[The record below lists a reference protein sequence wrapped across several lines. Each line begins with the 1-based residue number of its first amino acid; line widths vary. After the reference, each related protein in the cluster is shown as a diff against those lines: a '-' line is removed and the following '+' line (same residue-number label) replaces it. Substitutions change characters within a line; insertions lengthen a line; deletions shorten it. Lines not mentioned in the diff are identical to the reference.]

1 MSTTQTEH
9 PETSLPSSSPK
20 WERLPDKETISRTIA
35 ALKSHGKNAEL
46 VPTRK
51 EALEAVTRLIPDG
64 AELMTASS
72 KTLQEIG
79 FTDLLKSGTHR
90 WTSQNEKIA
99 AEKDPAKRAELRR
112 QNLAVDY
119 FLGSVHAI
127 TETGETVVASAS
139 GSQIPAYAFT
149 SKNVIWVAGTQ
160 KIVPN
165 LEEGLRR
172 VREYSLSLE
181 SARMKSLGFPG
192 STIAKILIVEREPPM
207 LERKLSLI
215 LVNEKLGF

>member
-1 MSTTQTEH
+1 MSVEVANVS
-9 PETSLPSSSPK
+9 PASETPGK
-20 WERLPDKETISRTIA
+20 WERLPSEETAGRTIS
-35 ALKSHGKNAEL
+35 ALKSRGISAEF
-46 VPTRK
+46 VSNRH
-51 EALEAVTRLIPDG
+51 EALELVTRLIPPG

-72 KTLQEIG
+72 KTLDEIG
-79 FTDLLKSGTHR
+79 FLALLKSGKHQ
-90 WTSQNEKIA
+90 WTSLNDIVY

-112 QNLAVDY
+112 HSINVDY

-127 TETGETVVASAS
+127 TETGETIVASAS
-139 GSQIPAYAFT
+139 GSQIPSYAFT

-172 VREYSLSLE
+172 VREHSLNLE

-192 STIAKILIVEREPPM
+192 STIAKILIVEREPAQ
-207 LERKLSLI
+207 LGRKVSMI

>member
-1 MSTTQTEH
+1 MSVEVAKVS
-9 PETSLPSSSPK
+9 PASETYGK
-20 WERLPDKETISRTIA
+20 WERVPGEETIRRTVS
-35 ALKSHGKNAEL
+35 ALKSRGISAEF
-46 VPTRK
+46 VPNRR
-51 EALEAVTRLIPDG
+51 EALELVAGLIPAG

-72 KTLQEIG
+72 RTLDEIG
-79 FTDLLKSGTHR
+79 FLALLKSGKHQ
-90 WTSQNEKIA
+90 WTSLNDIVY

-112 QNLAVDY
+112 RNINVDY

-127 TETGETVVASAS
+127 TETGETIVASAS
-139 GSQIPAYAFT
+139 GSQIPSYAFT

-172 VREYSLSLE
+172 VREHSLE
-181 SARMKSLGFPG
+181 LETARMKSLGFPG
-192 STIAKILIVEREPPM
+192 STIAKILIVEREPAQ
-207 LERKLSLI
+207 LGRKVSMI

>member
-1 MSTTQTEH
+1 MSVEVANLS
-9 PETSLPSSSPK
+9 PASETHGK
-20 WERLPDKETISRTIA
+20 WERLPSQETVGRTVS
-35 ALKSHGKNAEL
+35 ALKSRGINAEF
-46 VPTRK
+46 VPNRQ
-51 EALEAVTRLIPDG
+51 EALELVTRMIPEG
-64 AELMTASS
+64 VELMTASS
-72 KTLQEIG
+72 KTLDEIG
-79 FTDLLKSGTHR
+79 FLALLKSGKHQ
-90 WTSQNEKIA
+90 WTSLNDIVY

-112 QNLAVDY
+112 RTINVDY

-127 TETGETVVASAS
+127 TETGETIVASAS
-139 GSQIPAYAFT
+139 GSQIPSYAFT

-172 VREYSLSLE
+172 VREHSLNLE

-192 STIAKILIVEREPPM
+192 STIAKILIVEREPAQ
-207 LERKLSLI
+207 LGRKVSMI

>member
-1 MSTTQTEH
+1 LSVEVANV
-9 PETSLPSSSPK
+9 SSASESHGK
-20 WERLPDKETISRTIA
+20 WERLPSKETIDRTIA
-35 ALKSHGKNAEL
+35 ALKGRGINAEF
-46 VPTRK
+46 VPNRQ
-51 EALEAVTRLIPDG
+51 EALELVAGLVPSG

-72 KTLQEIG
+72 RTLDEIG
-79 FTDLLKSGTHR
+79 FLALLKSGKHQ
-90 WTSQNEKIA
+90 WTSLNDIVYG
-99 AEKDPAKRAELRR
+99 EKDPAKRAELRKR
-112 QNLAVDY
+112 SVNVDY

-127 TETGETVVASAS
+127 TEAGETIVASAS
-139 GSQIPAYAFT
+139 GSQIPSYAFT

-172 VREYSLSLE
+172 VREHSLDLE

-192 STIAKILIVEREPPM
+192 SMIAKILIVEREPAQ
-207 LERKLSLI
+207 LGRKVSMI

>member
-1 MSTTQTEH
+1 MSVEVANVSAAS
-9 PETSLPSSSPK
+9 ETPGR
-20 WERLPDKETISRTIA
+20 WERLPSEETVGRTIS
-35 ALKSHGKNAEL
+35 
-46 VPTRK
+46 
-51 EALEAVTRLIPDG
+51 ALENRGISAEFVPNRQDALELVTRLIPAG

-72 KTLQEIG
+72 RTLEEIG
-79 FTDLLKSGTHR
+79 FLALLKSGDHH
-90 WTSQNEKIA
+90 WTSLNEIVN

-112 QNLAVDY
+112 RSINVNY

-127 TETGETVVASAS
+127 TENGETIVASAS
-139 GSQIPAYAFT
+139 GSQIPSYAFT

-172 VREYSLSLE
+172 VREHSLNLE
-181 SARMKSLGFPG
+181 TARMKSLGYPG
-192 STIAKILIVEREPPM
+192 STIAKILIVEREPAQ
-207 LERKLSLI
+207 LGRKVSMI